1 MKGYFERRRINKTI
15 NKVNKLKKECANR
28 HIYEVRMPLE
38 RISTSLSNSLVKYTH
53 KKYKMVNEC
62 LKRISSHLSN
72 DHSTLLKNECLKANS
87 VISGTYV
94 APSRGEQLI
103 IEDEEKVNEL
113 EKKLRYVDN
122 RMTEVSKQ
130 MDACLGKDKIAWK
143 KLNREKNFL
152 VGQLRVINQ
161 AFDSMLIHTNNL
173 KTAETLKGLRSR
185 YSGLIANQQ
194 PLVDTEE
201 FNDNCE
207 MIQYVHDE
215 AQRQDQAMS
224 EKLFSSSAISDDEDM
239 YYLCLEEKLANEK
252 NLKEHKEEPGMVSS
266 SLETSKV

>member
-28 HIYEVRMPLE
+28 HIYEVRMP
-38 RISTSLSNSLVKYTH
+38 
-53 KKYKMVNEC
+53 

-266 SLETSKV
+266 SLETSKVW